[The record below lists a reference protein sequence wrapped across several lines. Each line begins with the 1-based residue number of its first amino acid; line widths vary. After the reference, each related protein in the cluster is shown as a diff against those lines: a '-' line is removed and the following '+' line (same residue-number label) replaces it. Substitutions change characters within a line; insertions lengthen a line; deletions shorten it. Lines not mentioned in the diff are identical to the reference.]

1 MANPHKGDV
10 RLLAREAA
18 YTIRLNTDA
27 ICQAEGVSGKR
38 FAQLVVEADT
48 GGFSSMRLLLW
59 AALRKHHPALDLAG
73 AGEIIDAAGVKVV
86 TDGIAEAIKRAFP
99 PADEN
104 PPKPGQDGT
113 GPASSPDGSNSV

>member
-10 RLLAREAA
+10 PLIADDKA
-18 YTIRLNTDA
+18 YTLRLNTDA
-27 ICQAEGVSGKR
+27 ICQAEGLSGKR
-38 FAQLVVEADT
+38 FAQLVIEGDS

-59 AALRKHHPALDLAG
+59 AALRKHHSALDLEA
-73 AGEIIDAAGVKVV
+73 AGEVIDAAGVKVV

-104 PPKPGQDGT
+104 PQKPGQDGT
-113 GPASSPDGSNSV
+113 GPASLPDGSSSG